1 MQSNVR
7 CNQDEAKRSCPLPG
21 FRWTIRR
28 KLTGVIMGTSLAA
41 LILAGGIFL
50 LWDRQ
55 VQRQGLIRD
64 LQVQAQI
71 AAENCKAAVQFNDIE
86 GAQQTL
92 QVFRVKP
99 TIEYVCVL
107 NRTDELFTDF
117 YQGLELQK
125 QNQQSME
132 RFKNFGIDLK
142 ILAQKE
148 YYFTDRFLILSEKIV
163 LENESIGRIILCSN
177 LQPLRE
183 ALHRSAVIN
192 LCILLLAA
200 VVAYILS
207 SSLQQLISKPILALA
222 QVAREVS
229 ERKDYSVRAALTSRD
244 EVGILIEAFNGML
257 EQIQK
262 EIEQRQ
268 KAQIELIQHR
278 DHLEEMV
285 NERTSELKQTNRQ
298 LELAVEKANLLAK
311 QAQEASR
318 AKSEFLANMSHE
330 IRTPMNSIIG
340 FSDVL
345 NEEPGISPEH
355 RKYIQ
360 LILNNGRMLL
370 QLINDILDFSKIEA
384 GKLSTEIVEISLRE
398 FLEDLNSLLRPMAL
412 NKGLDF
418 EILQCSDLPVMIYSD
433 PVRVRQCLVN
443 LVSNAIKFTESGH
456 VFVNVYIQ
464 RQEEGDCIRFDV
476 EDTGIGIPADKI
488 DKIFEA
494 FTQADGSTTRKYGGT
509 GLGLTITKQLV
520 HLLGGSMEVRSELGK
535 GSVFSIILPTGVNV
549 KDQPVMNRY
558 DHSESVAKELTQE
571 KSEPQNGPL
580 KGRVLVAEDAKGNQ
594 ALIRLLLEKMG
605 LKVDIVENGQQAVDL
620 AQKEKFD
627 LIFMDMQMPV
637 MNGYDAARLL
647 REKGCTLPIIALT
660 AHAMHEDEKKC
671 LAAGCSGY
679 LQKPIDREK
688 LKEVLSAHLSGKDD
702 DMDKQVDQIRSQVE
716 QLTDLCRSAVGS
728 PEQTAPQSPV
738 AKSVPLIRWEDLSK
752 ICDDPEILQVV
763 AQTVLEETPSV
774 LEQLQRAVESQDV
787 PNVQL
792 LAHRI
797 KGTARN
803 MAAAE
808 LAEKAFALELA
819 AKNNQLGKAVSMFQE
834 IHQAFERLKVFLTQ
848 PDWIEQI
855 KSAQ

>member
-1 MQSNVR
+1 MESKVRSNSDARKQSFL
-7 CNQDEAKRSCPLPG
+7 SSS

-41 LILAGGIFL
+41 LVLAGGIFL

-55 VQRQGLIRD
+55 VQRQGLIQD
-64 LQVQAQI
+64 LRVQAQI
-71 AAENCKAAVQFNDIE
+71 AAENCKAAVQFNDVK
-86 GAQQTL
+86 GAQDTL
-92 QVFRVKP
+92 QIFRVKP

-107 NRTDELFTDF
+107 DRNNELFTDF
-117 YQGLELQK
+117 YQGLEHQK
-125 QNQQSME
+125 HEHGGME
-132 RFKNFGIDLK
+132 KLKCFGIDLK
-142 ILAQKE
+142 ILSEEE
-148 YYFTDRFLILSEKIV
+148 YYFTDTFLILSQKIV
-163 LENESIGRIILCSN
+163 LENEQIGRIILCSN

-183 ALHRSAVIN
+183 SLQRSAVIN

-207 SSLQQLISKPILALA
+207 SSLQHLISGPILALA
-222 QVAREVS
+222 QVARQVS

-257 EQIQK
+257 DQIQK
-262 EIEQRQ
+262 EIEERQ

-285 NERTSELKQTNRQ
+285 NERTAELKQSNRQ

-360 LILNNGRMLL
+360 LILNNGKMLL

-384 GKLSTEIVEISLRE
+384 GKLNTEIVEISLRE

-464 RQEEGDCIRFDV
+464 RQDEADYIRFDV

-488 DKIFEA
+488 EKIFEA

-520 HLLGGSMEVRSELGK
+520 QLLGGHMEVRSEVGK

-558 DHSESVAKELTQE
+558 DHSESVAKELTQG
-571 KSEPQNGPL
+571 KSEPQQGPL
-580 KGRVLVAEDAKGNQ
+580 KGRILVAEDAKGNQ

-605 LKVDIVENGQQAVDL
+605 LEVEIVENGQQAL
-620 AQKEKFD
+620 ERAQEGKFN

-637 MNGYDAARLL
+637 MNGYDASRLL
-647 REKGCTLPIIALT
+647 RERGCTIPIIALT
-660 AHAMHEDEKKC
+660 AHAMKEDEKKC
-671 LAAGCSGY
+671 LAAGCNGY
-679 LQKPIDREK
+679 LQ
-688 LKEVLSAHLSGKDD
+688 
-702 DMDKQVDQIRSQVE
+702 
-716 QLTDLCRSAVGS
+716 
-728 PEQTAPQSPV
+728 
-738 AKSVPLIRWEDLSK
+738 
-752 ICDDPEILQVV
+752 
-763 AQTVLEETPSV
+763 
-774 LEQLQRAVESQDV
+774 
-787 PNVQL
+787 
-792 LAHRI
+792 
-797 KGTARN
+797 
-803 MAAAE
+803 
-808 LAEKAFALELA
+808 
-819 AKNNQLGKAVSMFQE
+819 
-834 IHQAFERLKVFLTQ
+834 
-848 PDWIEQI
+848 
-855 KSAQ
+855 

>member
-7 CNQDEAKRSCPLPG
+7 SNPGEGKPLLARHR

-28 KLTGVIMGTSLAA
+28 KLTCVIMGTSLTA

-71 AAENCKAAVQFNDIE
+71 AAENCKAAVQFKDVE
-86 GAQQTL
+86 GAQETL
-92 QVFRVKP
+92 QIFRGKP

-107 NRTDELFTDF
+107 DRNNELFTDF
-117 YQGLELQK
+117 YQGLEHQK
-125 QNQQSME
+125 HLHQGTE
-132 RFKNFGIDLK
+132 RLKCFGIDLT
-142 ILAQKE
+142 ILSEKD
-148 YYFTDRFLILSEKIV
+148 YYFTDTFLVLSQKIV
-163 LENESIGRIILCSN
+163 LENEQIGRIVLCSN
-177 LQPLRE
+177 LKPLRE
-183 ALHRSAVIN
+183 SLQRSAVIN

-200 VVAYILS
+200 VAAYILS
-207 SSLQQLISKPILALA
+207 ASLQGLISGPILYLA
-222 QVAREVS
+222 EAAKLVS
-229 ERKDYSVRAALTSRD
+229 ERKDYSVRVPLSSQD

-262 EIEQRQ
+262 EIEERQ

-285 NERTSELKQTNRQ
+285 NERTAELKQSNRQ

-345 NEEPGISPEH
+345 NEEPGLDPEH

-384 GKLSTEIVEISLRE
+384 GKLNTEIVEISLRE

-464 RQEEGDCIRFDV
+464 RQDEADYIRFDV

-488 DKIFEA
+488 EKIFEA

-520 HLLGGSMEVRSELGK
+520 HLLGGYMEVRSEVGK

-558 DHSESVAKELTQE
+558 EHTETAVQELAGE
-571 KSEPQNGPL
+571 KSVPQGPL

-594 ALIRLLLEKMG
+594 VLIRLLLEKMG
-605 LKVDIVENGQQAVDL
+605 VETDIVENGQLAVERAL
-620 AQKEKFD
+620 QGGYD
-627 LIFMDMQMPV
+627 LILMDVQMPV
-637 MNGYDAARLL
+637 MNGLDAARLL
-647 REKGCTLPIIALT
+647 REKGCRLPIIALT
-660 AHAMHEDEKKC
+660 AHAMKEDEKRC

-679 LQKPIDREK
+679 LQKPIDRER
-688 LKEVLSAHLSGKDD
+688 LKEVLSQYLSGKDD

-716 QLTDLCRSAVGS
+716 QLTDLCRSAIGS
-728 PEQTAPQSPV
+728 PEQSAPKNPAAKTA
-738 AKSVPLIRWEDLSK
+738 PLIRWEDLSQ

-774 LEQLQRAVESQDV
+774 LQQLQQAVESKDV

-803 MAAAE
+803 MAASE

-819 AKNNQLGKAVSMFQE
+819 AKSNQLEKADALFEE
-834 IHQAFERLKVFLTQ
+834 IRRAFERLRAFLAQ
-848 PDWIEQI
+848 PDWIEQV
-855 KSAQ
+855 KSAP